1 MKPSITQAGLL
12 VQAIVLL
19 AAMAACS
26 SDKGSGSVAVS
37 GAQPT
42 IQLADG
48 GPTVETVNG
57 EAVPERLLNAYA
69 RSRNLDLGKPDARD
83 RALKELANYIVAA
96 QAARDEKFLNDPDF
110 AALAEVSRL
119 QAIAAATVAEYQKQA
134 QVDDAALRAEYDR
147 QIARNPQPIYDFSQ
161 IVFRNQAD
169 ATKAAGE
176 IAAGKTFEKVAD
188 AHKKDAL
195 QTNKLMRM
203 PTATLS
209 QPLAKA
215 LAAMKPGETGK
226 APVQTPLGWAV
237 VCLDGMTAR
246 PQPTFEDTKEGLRR
260 SAMKRA
266 GEVRMVKV
274 RTDAKITRAE
284 GQPPLSQ
291 PAAPTP
297 TPVKPAADDAAK
309 PKN

>member
-1 MKPSITQAGLL
+1 MKPSFTQAGLL
-12 VQAIVLL
+12 VPTIVLL

-26 SDKGSGSVAVS
+26 SATGSAV
-37 GAQPT
+37 QPT
-42 IQLADG
+42 IQLTDG

-57 EAVPERLLNAYA
+57 EAVPEKLLDAFA
-69 RSRNLDLGKPDARD
+69 RSRNIDLGKPDARD
-83 RALKELANYIVAA
+83 RALKELANYVVAA
-96 QAARDEKFLNDPDF
+96 QAARDEKFVNDPDF

-119 QAIAAATVAEYQKQA
+119 QAISAATVAEFQKQA

-169 ATKAAGE
+169 ATKAAAE

-203 PTATLS
+203 PTAQLS

-215 LAAMKPGETGK
+215 LAAMKPGETTK
-226 APVQTPLGWAV
+226 APVQTPLGWTVAR
-237 VCLDGMTAR
+237 LDGTTAR
-246 PQPTFEDTKEGLRR
+246 PQPTFEDMKEGLRR

-266 GEVRMVKV
+266 GEARMMKT
-274 RTDAKITRAE
+274 RADAKITRAE
-284 GQPPLSQ
+284 GQPALAQ

>member
-1 MKPSITQAGLL
+1 MKPSFTQAGLL

-26 SDKGSGSVAVS
+26 SDKGGGGAVGS

-69 RSRNLDLGKPDARD
+69 RSRNLDLDKPDTRD
-83 RALKELANYIVAA
+83 RALKELANYVVAA

-119 QAIAAATVAEYQKQA
+119 QAVSAATVAEFQKQA
-134 QVDDAALRAEYDR
+134 QVDDAALRAEYDK

-169 ATKAAGE
+169 ATKAAAE

-195 QTNKLMRM
+195 QTNKLVRM
-203 PTATLS
+203 PTTQLS

-215 LAAMKPGETGK
+215 LAAMKPGETSK
-226 APVQTPLGWAV
+226 APVQTPLGWTV
-237 VCLDGMTAR
+237 VRLDATSAR
-246 PQPTFEDTKEGLRR
+246 PQPTFEDMKEGLRR
-260 SAMKRA
+260 TVVKRA
-266 GEVRMVKV
+266 GEARMVKA
-274 RTDAKITRAE
+274 RADARITRAE

-297 TPVKPAADDAAK
+297 IPVKPAAEDAAK